1 MNIVRILMVGMAI
14 VAGPAVFADTE
25 HHPEQVS
32 QTDADAVLSE
42 GIVQKVDKSGGKVAL
57 RHGPLVNLGMPGMT
71 MVFRVHDP
79 KWLDQLRPGDKIRF
93 RAERVNGVL
102 TVVRYR
108 LAE

>member
-1 MNIVRILMVGMAI
+1 
-14 VAGPAVFADTE
+14 
-25 HHPEQVS
+25 
-32 QTDADAVLSE
+32 
-42 GIVQKVDKSGGKVAL
+42 
-57 RHGPLVNLGMPGMT
+57 MPGMT